1 MNSVLERWPDEPM
14 FRDTRGA
21 VLAKMGRWKEALT
34 DLQAALPGYPKNPD
48 LHRRL
53 AEAYEHVGA
62 ADMAAQH
69 RRLAEENQGKK

>member
-1 MNSVLERWPDEPM
+1 LSLY
-14 FRDTRGA
+14 
-21 VLAKMGRWKEALT
+21 KALT
-34 DLQAALPGYPKNPD
+34 DLQAALAGYPKNPD

>member
-1 MNSVLERWPDEPM
+1 MLARGEPPDLNRALALMNSVLKRWSDEPM

-53 AEAYEHVGA
+53 A
-62 ADMAAQH
+62 
-69 RRLAEENQGKK
+69 RRC